1 MAFTVITN
9 PGRYIVNI
17 SKIAFVFTNRLKGY
31 CMLGQNYYKSGQLL
45 KIGPRQVEIGH
56 LKNLDNTNS

>member
-9 PGRYIVNI
+9 PDGYIVNI
-17 SKIAFVFTNRLKGY
+17 SKTAFVFTNRLNGY
-31 CMLGQNYYKSGQLL
+31 CMLGQNYYKSGELL
-45 KIGPRQVEIGH
+45 KIGAQQVEIGH